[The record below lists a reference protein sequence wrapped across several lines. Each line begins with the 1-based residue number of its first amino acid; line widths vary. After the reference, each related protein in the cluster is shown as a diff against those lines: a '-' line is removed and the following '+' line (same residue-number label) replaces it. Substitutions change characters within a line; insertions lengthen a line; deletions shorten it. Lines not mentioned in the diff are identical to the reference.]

1 MKIAFFGDSITEGVG
16 ASNLELRYAS
26 QVGKMLGA
34 EVINYGIGGTR
45 LARQLIQSSSS
56 HAHDID
62 FNMRTILLDKTADK
76 IFFFGGTNDYGHG
89 VAPLGNVG
97 DYDEFTFHGAVNK
110 LFSTLI
116 GMYGKDK
123 IVIILPL
130 KRYGMND
137 IPNAKTGKYLVDYVE
152 IIKYYVDLYG
162 LKYLDLF
169 NDCFDEPTT
178 NEYSEFFA
186 DGLHPNDN
194 GHKIIA
200 EKICE
205 FIKNDK

>member
-1 MKIAFFGDSITEGVG
+1 MKIAFFGDSITQGIG
-16 ASNLELRYAS
+16 ATSIDTCY
-26 QVGKMLGA
+26 VGKVKEFLNC
-34 EVINYGIGGTR
+34 EVLNYGIGGTR
-45 LARQLIQSSSS
+45 LARQLEMSSSS

-62 FNMRTILLDKTADK
+62 FNMRTILLDKSVDK

-110 LFSTLI
+110 LLTTLI
-116 GMYGKDK
+116 GMYGKEK
-123 IVIILPL
+123 IVVILPI
-130 KRYGMND
+130 KRYAMND
-137 IPNAKTGKYLVDYVE
+137 IPNAKTGKFLIDYVE
-152 IIKYYVDLYG
+152 IIKYYVDLYD

-169 NDCFDEPTT
+169 NDGFDEPET